1 MGDAPIDAKSSR
13 ADDEAD
19 PAGAA
24 PDMLKEEGV
33 AWTGARRLLRAP
45 LEVGGS
51 SDLRDGSVDV
61 EWAREREK
69 LELGSKSCC
78 LSTRLDIEYDC

>member
-13 ADDEAD
+13 ADDEAV

-51 SDLRDGSVDV
+51 S
-61 EWAREREK
+61 ER
-69 LELGSKSCC
+69 SC
-78 LSTRLDIEYDC
+78 TWERLNVVNKADISLLFSGFSLCANVAEDR